1 MGTSGNKIEALQ
13 ALTEQYKS
21 RTTHRDAVR
30 AKYARYDEEM
40 AEATQRDIDDLAQA
54 VVNAWAVG
62 NSVAATG
69 RALGT
74 TNIYAARRVVYER
87 AKELSGKGDSGEAA
101 AIQELYN
108 QAFTSTHEGRGIN
121 GKKPDFDT
129 RPDVMGPVTL
139 AEEEYK
145 ADADREVELRQWV
158 HSWTLEYVDDSTT
171 KVHDPQERVESIRL
185 GFIQGFKDKGNLAEF
200 MKDKELADIV
210 NDIHG
215 IEIKVTNA

>member
-1 MGTSGNKIEALQ
+1 MGTSGNKIAALQ
-13 ALTEQYKS
+13 VLTEQYKS
-21 RTTHRDAVR
+21 RTAHRDAVR

-54 VVNAWAVG
+54 VVDAWAVG

-87 AKELSGKGDSGEAA
+87 AKELAGKSDGEESA

-129 RPDVMGPVTL
+129 RPDVMGPVTPV
-139 AEEEYK
+139 EEEVP
-145 ADADREVELRQWV
+145 DPENLREWVE
-158 HSWTLEYVDDSTT
+158 SWTLEYVDDSTT

-210 NDIHG
+210 NNIHG
-215 IEIKVTNA
+215 IETKVTA